1 MAALTF
7 YVIRATKDFPGYGAG
22 KIGSDGNVYSFK
34 KGWYAAREF
43 VKPFDK
49 AKIFTSHGA
58 ASKYLKTS
66 SSLGGPSFSV
76 GNCNRE
82 DYFEIVPIEISEPA

>member
-1 MAALTF
+1 MSTLTF
-7 YVIRATKDFPGYGAG
+7 YVIRAIKDFSGHGS
-22 KIGSDGNVYSFK
+22 KIIGSPDNPYSFK

-58 ASKYLKTS
+58 ASKYLKAS
-66 SSLGGPSFSV
+66 SSLGGP
-76 GNCNRE
+76 GCNRE